1 MEHSKGLIL
10 LCILATVGL
19 MGCPDD
25 DDDVIPGPP
34 GPAQAEAAIQNA
46 HDTLVD
52 PLVTAIEALRD
63 YIDTLSRSSTRATC
77 PDTSSA
83 CMSGTLSCSPTTAG
97 WDFAF
102 SDCNVVDASPTLILD
117 GGAEVTVTGAS
128 SFILGLTDLSVN
140 GSAGLNGTVTFAD
153 DCHSSWGVTSDGSH
167 VTATIIACSDETPQ
181 AGSQLLIQIQ
191 NAGQWIINFTFDGSS
206 TATAL
211 VTVDSTPIALC
222 TVDLETFDANCSD
235 PI

>member
-1 MEHSKGLIL
+1 MKHSKGLIL
-10 LCILATVGL
+10 LSIVATVGL
-19 MGCPDD
+19 GGCSDD
-25 DDDVIPGPP
+25 DDPVALGPP
-34 GPAQAEAAIQNA
+34 GPAQAEAAIKNV
-46 HDTLVD
+46 HDTVVD
-52 PLVTAIEALRD
+52 PLVTAIEVLRN
-63 YIDTLSRSSTRATC
+63 YLDTLSRSSTRATC

-97 WDFAF
+97 WDLTF
-102 SDCNVVDASPTLILD
+102 SVCDVVDASPTLILD

-153 DCHSSWGVTSDGSH
+153 DCHSSWDITSDGSH
-167 VTATIIACSDETPQ
+167 VTATIIACSDEIPQ
-181 AGSQLLIQIQ
+181 PGSQLLIQIQ
-191 NAGQWIINFTFDGSS
+191 DAGQWIINFTFDGSS

-211 VTVDSTPIALC
+211 VTVDFTPIASC
-222 TVDLETFDANCSD
+222 AVDLDTFDANCSD